1 METVKS
7 ETKAKDNDTVLK
19 PENDSLTWEE
29 AVYKGAEILTD
40 FKELKDDDAISK
52 DGNEHP
58 EVSSAFCFYYYA
70 VALAHSLW
78 RLGLVL
84 DSHIQDTHTPNPFL
98 LYVL

>member
-40 FKELKDDDAISK
+40 FKELKDDDTISK

-70 VALAHSLW
+70 VALCLIITDLYSLYIN
-78 RLGLVL
+78 R
-84 DSHIQDTHTPNPFL
+84 STPSTQ
-98 LYVL
+98 